1 MRDRQ
6 RITKGAISM
15 ACQELA
21 RAVLCQLRNIRAWV
35 MADWP
40 AGSLRITGVFLAD
53 LIGQGRGWLLSGI
66 GIARR

>member
-1 MRDRQ
+1 
-6 RITKGAISM
+6 M
-15 ACQELA
+15 ACQEPA

-40 AGSLRITGVFLAD
+40 AGSLWITGVFLAAD
-53 LIGQGRGWLLSGI
+53 LLGRGRGGLLSGI